1 LILRTKKNFIV
12 ENQVEMHMNTV
23 TLSEMKVE
31 MFELLAQTHDEA
43 KVIKLYEAI
52 HDVLDPDSDGW
63 SDLPAH
69 QQQILDMAIE
79 ETYNPANLVPH
90 EQVLKMI
97 DKWLKE

>member
-1 LILRTKKNFIV
+1 
-12 ENQVEMHMNTV
+12 MNTA

-43 KVIKLYEAI
+43 KVVKLYEVM
-52 HDVLDPDSDGW
+52 HGVLDADNDGW
-63 SDLPAH
+63 SDLSAAE
-69 QQQILDMAIE
+69 QQKLDNAIE
-79 ETYNPANLVPH
+79 ETYNPSKLVPH

>member
-1 LILRTKKNFIV
+1 MHKNSA
-12 ENQVEMHMNTV
+12 

-43 KVIKLYEAI
+43 KVVKLYEVM
-52 HDVLDPDSDGW
+52 HNVLDDENDGW
-63 SDLPAH
+63 SDLSATE
-69 QQQILDMAIE
+69 QQKLDKAIE
-79 ETYNPANLVPH
+79 ETYNPAKLVPH